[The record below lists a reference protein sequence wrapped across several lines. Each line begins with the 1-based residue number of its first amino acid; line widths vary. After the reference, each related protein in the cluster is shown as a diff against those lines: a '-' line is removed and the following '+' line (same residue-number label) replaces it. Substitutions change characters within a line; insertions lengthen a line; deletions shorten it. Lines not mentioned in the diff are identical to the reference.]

1 MKTAERIVIV
11 VLLLAFVGVGYAGYY
26 AVQKQRSDFR
36 AEVAAG
42 AFEIPDEVA
51 VSERDPAGKDQTD
64 WRRVYPN
71 TVPVLL
77 GGVLVQASVAD
88 TMTTRIKGLSN
99 TPYLPDDV
107 IKLFAFGVPGPHSIW
122 MKDMNYAIDILWV
135 AQAGEI
141 VHIEENVS
149 PDTFPSSFASPV
161 PAWFVVETV
170 AGFVQTHSIALGDEL
185 VLPQ

>member
-1 MKTAERIVIV
+1 
-11 VLLLAFVGVGYAGYY
+11 
-26 AVQKQRSDFR
+26 
-36 AEVAAG
+36 
-42 AFEIPDEVA
+42 
-51 VSERDPAGKDQTD
+51 
-64 WRRVYPN
+64 
-71 TVPVLL
+71 
-77 GGVLVQASVAD
+77 
-88 TMTTRIKGLSN
+88 
-99 TPYLPDDV
+99 
-107 IKLFAFGVPGPHSIW
+107 